1 MYSQQNHIWW
11 TRQGQE
17 GNLTY
22 ENYIVCD
29 IYTCQRQFLM
39 IKEKQRVGVEVIQKM
54 ATHVAW
60 DK

>member
-1 MYSQQNHIWW
+1 MYSQQDHIWW

-17 GNLTY
+17 GFLTCEKY
-22 ENYIVCD
+22 TLCD